1 MAVREQLSGSRSSPP
16 IYSHFRSRFW
26 ICPQIQLRMWEFL
39 CQEQWWEK
47 FPHSQLDLGANPESA
62 PEMAINSLPLAHILS
77 CSLTAMVITSHMNG
91 KQSGESQ
98 VPGNRVIK
106 QLIRVELGKSSS
118 APMSTHLKGVAV
130 KRATS
135 HLSQFCSFW
144 L

>member
-1 MAVREQLSGSRSSPP
+1 MERLLKSEAVGWLPA
-16 IYSHFRSRFW
+16 IYSHFWSRFW

-91 KQSGESQ
+91 HIRQVEASGSLWKPLE
-98 VPGNRVIK
+98 
-106 QLIRVELGKSSS
+106 
-118 APMSTHLKGVAV
+118 APSTHLGGG
-130 KRATS
+130 
-135 HLSQFCSFW
+135 
-144 L
+144 

>member
-1 MAVREQLSGSRSSPP
+1 MPTTFDVITMAVREQLSGSRSSPP

-62 PEMAINSLPLAHILS
+62 PEMAINSLPLAHIFS

-91 KQSGESQ
+91 HIRQVEASGSLWKPLE
-98 VPGNRVIK
+98 
-106 QLIRVELGKSSS
+106 
-118 APMSTHLKGVAV
+118 APSTHLGGG
-130 KRATS
+130 
-135 HLSQFCSFW
+135 
-144 L
+144 